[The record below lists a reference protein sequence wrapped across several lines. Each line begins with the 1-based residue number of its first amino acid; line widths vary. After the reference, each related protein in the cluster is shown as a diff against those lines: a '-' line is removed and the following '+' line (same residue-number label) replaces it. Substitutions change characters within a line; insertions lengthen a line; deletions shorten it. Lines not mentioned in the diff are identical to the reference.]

1 MISLSS
7 KRSKT
12 LQWLMNA
19 GLLYAA
25 AIWGSTFVIVKDA
38 LQSVSPHILVG
49 YRFALAAACMAL
61 IVLLLRKHLLQHL
74 GKGVLLGLCLFF
86 IYSPQT
92 AGLELTTAS
101 NSAFITGLF
110 VIFVP
115 LFAWMLFRQRPGLQ
129 KVLAVVMACV
139 GLWVLT
145 GGLHEIN
152 NGDLMTLI
160 TAAAYGMHI
169 ILGDRY
175 MKSGC
180 DPYVLSFQQFAVT
193 SAISIG
199 VAVVTGAPFVLAQKS
214 IGIIVFLALFPTLS
228 AFLIQMIIQKRENP
242 VKVAIVFSLEPVF
255 AAVFAWTIG
264 NETFIPMRALGG
276 LLIVVAMIFAEL
288 PIFSK
293 KAKKD

>member
-1 MISLSS
+1 MEISTQKNS
-7 KRSKT
+7 KGV
-12 LQWLMNA
+12 QWLINA
-19 GLLYAA
+19 GLVYAA
-25 AIWGSTFVIVKDA
+25 AIWGSTFVIVKDTV
-38 LQSVSPHILVG
+38 QSVSPHIVVG
-49 YRFALAAACMAL
+49 YRFTLAAICMAL
-61 IVLLLRKHLLQHL
+61 LCLALRQRLFAHA
-74 GKGVLLGLCLFF
+74 GKGLMLGICLFF

-92 AGLELTTAS
+92 AGLAFTTAS

-115 LFAWMLFRQRPGLQ
+115 LFAWLFFKQRPGLQ
-129 KVLAVVMACV
+129 KILAVVIACI

-152 NGDLMTLI
+152 NGDVMTLI

-193 SAISIG
+193 AVISIG
-199 VAVVTGAPFVLAQKS
+199 VAIVTGAPFVIMHKS

-228 AFLIQMIIQKRENP
+228 AFLIQMIVQRRENP

-255 AAVFAWTIG
+255 AAMFAWTVG
-264 NETFIPMRALGG
+264 NETFLPLRALGG
-276 LLIVVAMIFAEL
+276 LLIVGAMIFAEL

-293 KAKKD
+293 QYKKD